1 MKPLVVCLVLA
12 NVCYFLWEHGIAK
25 APESVAAPAAPP
37 GTLKLASEASERART
52 ESTAAASAP
61 IAAGAPGPPE
71 GARDGG
77 NSGLLSNVKRCIS
90 VGPFRDVSEAAH
102 SGSTLRADV
111 YDPRHRVAQRH
122 AAHG

>member
-1 MKPLVVCLVLA
+1 MLTLSETLVGCLVLA

-77 NSGLLSNVKRCIS
+77 KSALLSNGKRCIS
-90 VGPFRDVSEAAH
+90 VRPV
-102 SGSTLRADV
+102 
-111 YDPRHRVAQRH
+111 P
-122 AAHG
+122 